1 MKKFAG
7 ISSIA
12 SVQTNLVKVQ
22 SSNIK
27 VSHTILKLVKEFD
40 PSVYHVTLDFEPE
53 EQRMYLILVKPTEEG
68 KQWSELNNAKIL
80 HPKYYTLNNSAI
92 ANFLG
97 GKGTELNV
105 DGEVESDDNF
115 IFIPLKTVVEASE
128 AVQTEENE
136 EETQTQESELAQND
150 LVEEEQ
156 VQENGIVREAPHY
169 EQEA

>member
-12 SVQTNLVKVQ
+12 SVQANLVKVQ

-27 VSHTILKLVKEFD
+27 VSHTILKIVKDFK
-40 PSVYHVTLDFEPE
+40 PSEYHVTLDFEPE
-53 EQRMYLILVKPTEEG
+53 EQRMYLILVKPTEVG
-68 KQWSELNNAKIL
+68 KEWSELNNAKIL

-105 DGEVESDDNF
+105 DGEIESDENF
-115 IFIPLKTVVEASE
+115 IYIPLKTVVEGSAPVEDDEDNSPVVAPAE
-128 AVQTEENE
+128 QTFE
-136 EETQTQESELAQND
+136 EEAPVAQ
-150 LVEEEQ
+150 V
-156 VQENGIVREAPHY
+156 PHY
-169 EQEA
+169 VHEDEVAE